1 MNALE
6 VVLIS
11 LERWDDVWRRNQYLV
26 DGVLG
31 QDLASRVLFV
41 EPPRDGLHDL
51 LHGRAF
57 GRGLGL
63 RRHEAYG
70 ERLHLFQP
78 TKYVP
83 RLFGATADALLRHQ
97 VRSAV
102 RQVGMRHP
110 VLWVNDANGAG
121 LVRSTRWPAVYDIT
135 DDWLAAA
142 RPHRE
147 LARLRRNE
155 DVLFRTCREI
165 VVCSAGLAASRGK
178 RRSVHLI
185 PNAVSVSRYRV
196 PTERPHDLPHGCA
209 VYVGTIHEDRLDVEL
224 VVRTAHTVRASG
236 GSVVLVGPDA
246 LSAAHRGLLLAA
258 GVRILGA
265 RSFSM
270 VPAYLQHADAL
281 IVPHVVDA
289 FTDSLDPIKL
299 YEYLAVGRR
308 IVSTPVAGFR
318 ESDADGLL
326 VVDSTGFPAAVA
338 AAVAHPGATIT
349 RADVPDW
356 SDRVA
361 AMITVLD
368 AVRRGAPPGPR

>member
-1 MNALE
+1 VNALE

-31 QDLASRVLFV
+31 HDPDSRVLFI

-63 RRHEAYG
+63 RRHEAYDG
-70 ERLHLFQP
+70 RLHLFQP
-78 TKYVP
+78 TKLIP
-83 RLFGATADALLRHQ
+83 RLFGAAADALLRHH

-121 LVRSTRWPAVYDIT
+121 LVRSTRWPAIYDIT

-142 RPHRE
+142 RPRRE

-155 DVLFRTCREI
+155 DILFRECREI
-165 VVCSAGLAASRGK
+165 VVCSAGLASSRGQ
-178 RRSVHLI
+178 RRRVTLI
-185 PNAVSVSRYRV
+185 PNAVSLSRYRV
-196 PTERPHDLPHGCA
+196 PTQRPPDLPRGSA

-224 VVRTAHTVRASG
+224 VVRTAHALRASG
-236 GSVVLVGPDA
+236 EGVVLVGPDA
-246 LSAAHRGLLLAA
+246 LSAANRESLLSA
-258 GVRILGA
+258 GVKLLGA
-265 RSFSM
+265 RHFSM
-270 VPAYLQHADAL
+270 VPAYLQNAEVL

-299 YEYLAVGRR
+299 YEYLAVGRP

-318 ESDADGLL
+318 ESGADGLR
-326 VVDSTGFPAAVA
+326 VVERTQFPAAVA
-338 AAVAHPGATIT
+338 AAVGHPAPTIT

-356 SDRVA
+356 SDRFG
-361 AMITVLD
+361 AMISVLD
-368 AVRRGAPPGPR
+368 AVRRSGSAEPS